1 MSLVN
6 KNTDFQRVPAAP
18 FGRSVH
24 VGINSHG
31 ADQPGEREQRIL
43 NALEILALKLNR
55 GKHDVIPIFERLERE
70 LIAERSRRDV
80 LRRAEEILNQRASGR
95 RI

>member
-1 MSLVN
+1 M
-6 KNTDFQRVPAAP
+6 PAAP
-18 FGRSVH
+18 FGKSVW
-24 VGINSHG
+24 VGIHLHG
-31 ADQPGEREQRIL
+31 ANQLGELEQRIL
-43 NALEILALKLNR
+43 HALEILALKLNR

>member
-6 KNTDFQRVPAAP
+6 KNTDFQGLPAAP
-18 FGRSVH
+18 CGKSVQ
-24 VGINSHG
+24 VGISVQVANR
-31 ADQPGEREQRIL
+31 PCEREQRIL
-43 NALEILALKLNR
+43 HALEILALKLKG
-55 GKHDVIPIFERLERE
+55 GKHDVIPIFEHLERE

-80 LRRAEEILNQRASGR
+80 LRRAEEILNQRASGG